1 MAVSK
6 YDKEHL
12 SKSDQDRIQQVTD
25 AAASGSMSWKEA
37 HNIAENIRS
46 GAGYFGGGDGSGY
59 NATNRGSSSS
69 NGSKYTSGSSNGVS
83 WDGSTDYSKLLGAAM
98 SAGNT
103 DVNWLQSL
111 LNSRTAKAS
120 ANSGLNKYADD
131 DFAKNA
137 QAYIDSLTA
146 LQSPQYQG
154 SAYDQTT
161 KDLYDDLMRMNY
173 ADWTNS
179 DQYQALADRYGV
191 QGRMSMQDVLGQ
203 ISGRTGGLA
212 SSYATTAAQ
221 QQYNDYMAQLEEV
234 ARQMYSGDRSDLM
247 ENAQLSQSLADRD
260 YNRYLDSLNQFNT
273 DRNYKYQVDRDKI
286 SDSRYD
292 QQYADST
299 AASTKTDAQ
308 NRINAYLAAGGK
320 VSELDKALIAA
331 SGYTASELTAQ
342 EQYYA
347 QQFAAA
353 NAAANAASS
362 GTRYSS
368 GGSSRRRSSGNS
380 TSADYT
386 NVRKKAM
393 SYDNPNDAEDY
404 LNRAVDNGYITSDEA
419 YKIYMVD
426 LGGDPSANSVPTTYE
441 EFAAKT
447 GNSGIMTPSEFA
459 DARSAGSGRARSYA
473 NYQDYLAA
481 MWEKYRPN

>member
-12 SKSDQDRIQQVTD
+12 SKSQQDEIQRVTD
-25 AAASGSMSWKEA
+25 AAQSGSMTWSEA
-37 HNIAENIRS
+37 HNIAESIRS
-46 GAGYFGGGDGSGY
+46 NAGYSGGGDGSGY
-59 NATNRGSSSS
+59 NKSSGSSG
-69 NGSKYTSGSSNGVS
+69 GSRYTSGSSNGVS
-83 WDGSTDYSKLLGAAM
+83 WDGGTDYSKLLGNAM
-98 SAGNT
+98 NAGNT

-111 LNSRTAKAS
+111 LNSRTAKAT

-247 ENAQLSQSLADRD
+247 ENAQLSQSLADLD

-353 NAAANAASS
+353 NAASS
-362 GTRYSS
+362 GTRDSS
-368 GGSSRRRSSGNS
+368 DGSRRRSENP
-380 TSADYT
+380 TSPDYT

-393 SYDNPNDAEDY
+393 SYDNLNDAEDY

-426 LGGDPSANSVPTTYE
+426 LGGNPSANSVPTTYE